1 MDSSI
6 WTAPVTSAPSA
17 PKLGEHVARE
27 LRHAIIS
34 GSLGQGTH
42 LVEARLSQMFDVSRG
57 PVRDALQRLTEEGLV
72 ESRRRGTYVRGLSI
86 DDIEEL
92 YSLRKL
98 IERDTLLRC
107 MSAERIDVDP
117 ALQALENMR
126 FAQAAQSA
134 REFAKAD
141 LDFHSAFYTLAG
153 HGRLEN
159 IWQQYRPTFA
169 GMLEVTNAEDRDL
182 APTFHDHEVLLDA
195 VIARDEDR
203 ALALLED
210 HLEGS
215 RRRMLSAY
223 GRYHDVGPTSPDAAP
238 TTSN

>member
-1 MDSSI
+1 MDASI
-6 WTAPVTSAPSA
+6 WTAPVASVPSA

-34 GSLGQGTH
+34 GSLGHGTH
-42 LVEARLSQMFDVSRG
+42 LVEARLSTMFDVSRG
-57 PVRDALQRLTEEGLV
+57 PIRDALQRLTEEGLV

-98 IERDTLLRC
+98 IERDSLVRC
-107 MSAERIDVDP
+107 MDAEESGFDGART
-117 ALQALENMR
+117 ALENMR
-126 FAQAAQSA
+126 SALTSGSA

-141 LDFHSAFYTLAG
+141 LDFHSAFYTIAG
-153 HGRLEN
+153 HRRIEN
-159 IWQQYRPTFA
+159 IWLQYRPTFA

-182 APTFHDHEVLLDA
+182 SPTFHDHEVLLEA
-195 VIARDEDR
+195 VSASDEDR
-203 ALALLED
+203 ALALLEE

-223 GRYHDVGPTSPDAAP
+223 GRYHEADPASSDALP
-238 TTSN
+238 MSTQ